1 MKKAKMG
8 FQLNLQR
15 FNASLSLILKNLKMD
30 LKVAVS
36 AKKRKCKMKRRKKN
50 KNIIKLLG
58 KQTLKEATMR
68 RKNRKTR

>member
-1 MKKAKMG
+1 
-8 FQLNLQR
+8 
-15 FNASLSLILKNLKMD
+15 MD

-58 KQTLKEATMR
+58 KQTLKEVTMK
-68 RKNRKTR
+68 RKSRKTKSVPIIIIIINSPY